1 MHKKILNL
9 LIKQNKDQDYRM
21 QSGLLSSILGVIVN
35 LALFVIKY
43 LIGIA
48 TYSLAITA
56 DAFNNLFDSLSS
68 LISFFG
74 FKIAAK
80 PADQK
85 HPFGHGRFEK
95 IAELFVSLI
104 IIAFAILMAIS
115 SVKNIFNPQTIKF
128 SKIMVVLLIFTSL
141 VKFWQFS
148 FNSYVAD
155 KIDSKLLKATAKDS
169 LNDVLINLVIIV
181 GLISEHL
188 FSLKLDGILSLLLS
202 VYIIV
207 GALSMLILAIKEL
220 LGHRITDDQLKA
232 MDDLLL
238 SFNEILGY
246 HDLIVH
252 QYGHNR
258 IYASVHIEIDARKTL
273 LAAHDI
279 SESIEFAF
287 NKDLN
292 VDLVVHLDPVVLDD
306 EYLADMQSL
315 VKDIVYNFNSE
326 YSIHDFR
333 LIKHKNNNI
342 ISFDIVVNDDNLSD
356 EMIIQAIS
364 KEIRKF
370 YKKDVYITIDRN
382 YLQLRRDL

>member
-21 QSGLLSSILGVIVN
+21 QAGLLSSILGVIVN

-128 SKIMVVLLIFTSL
+128 SKLMVVLLIFTSL

-148 FNSYVAD
+148 FNSYVAN

-306 EYLADMQSL
+306 EYLADMQAL

>member
-21 QSGLLSSILGVIVN
+21 QAGLLSSILGVIVN

-128 SKIMVVLLIFTSL
+128 SKLMVVLLIFTSL

-306 EYLADMQSL
+306 EYLADMQAL
-315 VKDIVYNFNSE
+315 VKDIVYNFNFE

>member
-21 QSGLLSSILGVIVN
+21 QAGLLSSILGVIVN

-128 SKIMVVLLIFTSL
+128 SKLMVVLLIFTSL

-356 EMIIQAIS
+356 VMIIQAIS
-364 KEIRKF
+364 KEIIKF

-382 YLQLRRDL
+382 YLPLRRDL

>member
-21 QSGLLSSILGVIVN
+21 QAGLLSSILGVIVN

-128 SKIMVVLLIFTSL
+128 SKLMVVLLIFTSL

-306 EYLADMQSL
+306 EYLADMQAL

>member
-21 QSGLLSSILGVIVN
+21 QAGLLSSILGVIVN

-128 SKIMVVLLIFTSL
+128 SKLMVVLLIFTSL

-306 EYLADMQSL
+306 EYLADMQAL

-356 EMIIQAIS
+356 VMIIQAIS
-364 KEIRKF
+364 KEIIKF

>member
-21 QSGLLSSILGVIVN
+21 QAGLLSSILGVIVN

-128 SKIMVVLLIFTSL
+128 SKLMVVLLIFTSL

-356 EMIIQAIS
+356 VMIIQAIS
-364 KEIRKF
+364 KEIIKF

>member
-21 QSGLLSSILGVIVN
+21 QAGLLSSILGVIVN

-128 SKIMVVLLIFTSL
+128 SKLMVVLLIFTSL

-306 EYLADMQSL
+306 EYLADMQAL

-356 EMIIQAIS
+356 KMIIQAIS

>member
-21 QSGLLSSILGVIVN
+21 QAGLLSSILGVIVN

-128 SKIMVVLLIFTSL
+128 SKLMVVLLIFTSL

-306 EYLADMQSL
+306 EYLADMQAL

-356 EMIIQAIS
+356 VMIIQAKS